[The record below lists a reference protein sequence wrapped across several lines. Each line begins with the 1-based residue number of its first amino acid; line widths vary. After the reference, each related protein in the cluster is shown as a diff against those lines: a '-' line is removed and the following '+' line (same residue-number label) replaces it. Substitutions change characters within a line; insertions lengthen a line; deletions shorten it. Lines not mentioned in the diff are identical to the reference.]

1 MKGIEKEISILIGEI
16 IDEREKRL
24 KEKQLQ
30 EGSWE
35 FVEIAREAPKAFPP
49 NTDPGF
55 DIAEKPFT
63 EVVRRD
69 QKLLLIEGSIGKWF
83 RIAFQGGKD
92 EGRSNCP
99 LCEHYTEDECRSA
112 SSEVCPVE
120 KHTGLL
126 GCHSTPLTDWA
137 RHQGAEHYNYV
148 SGQGVECPICLQI
161 AIEEIEFLCKVYRKE
176 AKDELPR
183 SETS

>member
-16 IDEREKRL
+16 IDEREKKEFKERL
-24 KEKQLQ
+24 QG
-30 EGSWE
+30 GSWRFGEGARKAPE
-35 FVEIAREAPKAFPP
+35 FFSP
-49 NTDPGF
+49 NIDPGF
-55 DIAEKPFT
+55 DIAEKPFIKA
-63 EVVRRD
+63 VRKD
-69 QKLLLIEGSIGKWF
+69 QGLGLIRGSIEKWF

-99 LCEHYTEDECRSA
+99 LCEHYTEGECRSA

-126 GCHSTPLTDWA
+126 GCHGTPLTNWA
-137 RHQGAEHYNYV
+137 KHQGAEHHNYS
-148 SGQGVECPICLQI
+148 SGLSVQCPICLQI

>member
-1 MKGIEKEISILIGEI
+1 MKGIEREISILVGEI
-16 IDEREKRL
+16 IDKREKKEFKERL
-24 KEKQLQ
+24 QG
-30 EGSWE
+30 GSWRFGE
-35 FVEIAREAPKAFPP
+35 TARKAPKAFLP

-55 DIAEKPFT
+55 DIAEKPFIKA
-63 EVVRRD
+63 VRKD
-69 QKLLLIEGSIGKWF
+69 QRLDLIIGSIEKWF

-176 AKDELPR
+176 AKDEFPR
-183 SETS
+183 SGTS

>member
-1 MKGIEKEISILIGEI
+1 MKGIEREISILVGEI
-16 IDEREKRL
+16 IDEREKKEFKERL
-24 KEKQLQ
+24 QG
-30 EGSWE
+30 GSWRFGE
-35 FVEIAREAPKAFPP
+35 GARKPYWPFPP

-55 DIAEKPFT
+55 DIAEKPF
-63 EVVRRD
+63 VKAARKGQR
-69 QKLLLIEGSIGKWF
+69 LLLIKGSIEKWS

-99 LCEHYTEDECRSA
+99 LCEHYVESCSDA
-112 SSEVCPVE
+112 SGEACPVR
-120 KHTGLL
+120 KHSKER

-137 RHQGAEHYNYV
+137 KHQGAEHHSYS
-148 SGQGVECPICLQI
+148 SGAIVQCPICLQI

-176 AKDELPR
+176 AKDELSR